1 MTGRTSNFANYDPHA
16 NRHDRARNPLY
27 YYTGKFMEW
36 LLIGVFTF
44 FGIHTLL
51 WFDFARWSSAL
62 GAELVRAAA
71 TRRARS

>member
-1 MTGRTSNFANYDPHA
+1 MNFANYDPHA

-27 YYTGKFMEW
+27 YYAGKFMEW

-51 WFDFARWSSAL
+51 WFIRS
-62 GAELVRAAA
+62 LVERL
-71 TRRARS
+71 RRAPAAPEDRH